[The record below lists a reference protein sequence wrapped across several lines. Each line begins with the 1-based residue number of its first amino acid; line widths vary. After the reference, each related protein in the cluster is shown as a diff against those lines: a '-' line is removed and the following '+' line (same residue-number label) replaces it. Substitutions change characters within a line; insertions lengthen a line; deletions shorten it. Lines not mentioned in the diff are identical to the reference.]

1 MSNKKLEILRIALRK
16 MNIELSKI
24 AYEKK
29 FFVMPD
35 FSLILESD
43 VISKLKK
50 ELDEQTKSLGL
61 DYDLFEH
68 FVDLNSEKFMEWDI
82 LKLLGQGLSG
92 EAWLMRD
99 GRVLKIYR
107 SQYKPGDPHFDES
120 EQYLKDEIIKKL
132 HSNEDDRSDKKSI
145 LPMIYENEKLEMP
158 EEANIDGDIFY
169 SIMEYVQQDSKK
181 SKYNELYEIE
191 KLPFINSIFNTLDK
205 MRYNIASNDFFRKF
219 YREVK
224 NKETIANL
232 IREVL
237 YDTDSE
243 FDIYNDDLSRV
254 IKETKHLTYVHY
266 DQSEE
271 ANISRNYNLRKDWL
285 DDLIETIIVSRAN
298 RRTDLHSGN
307 LGIRGNRFVFF
318 DF

>member
-24 AYEKK
+24 AYT
-29 FFVMPD
+29 PD
-35 FSLILESD
+35 FSMILESD
-43 VISKLKK
+43 IISVLKK
-50 ELDEQTKSLGL
+50 DLDKQTKSLDL

-68 FVDLNSEKFMEWDI
+68 FVDLNSEKFMDWDI
-82 LKLLGQGLSG
+82 SKLLGQGLSG

-99 GRVLKIYR
+99 GRVLKLYKSPYR
-107 SQYKPGDPHFDES
+107 SGDPHFDQS

-132 HSNEDDRSDKKSI
+132 HSNEDDGSDKKSI
-145 LPMIYENEKLEMP
+145 LPMIYENEALEMP
-158 EEANIDGDIFY
+158 EEADIGGDIFY
-169 SIMEYVQQDSKK
+169 SIMEYIPQDPKK

-191 KLPFINSIFNTLDK
+191 RLPFINSILNTLNK
-205 MRYNIASNDFFRKF
+205 MRYSIDNNDFFIEF
-219 YREVK
+219 FREVK
-224 NKETIANL
+224 NKETIANM

-237 YDTDSE
+237 YHTDQG
-243 FDIYNDDLSRV
+243 FDIYNDDLLRV
-254 IKETKHLTYVHY
+254 IEETKYLTPVYY
-266 DQSEE
+266 NESEE

>member
-1 MSNKKLEILRIALRK
+1 MPNKKLEILSIALRK

-24 AYEKK
+24 AYT
-29 FFVMPD
+29 PD
-35 FSLILESD
+35 FSIILESD
-43 VISKLKK
+43 VISELKK
-50 ELDEQTKSLGL
+50 DLDKQTKSLAKSLGL

-82 LKLLGQGLSG
+82 LKPLGQGLSG

-107 SQYKPGDPHFDES
+107 SQYKPGDPHFDQS

-132 HSNEDDRSDKKSI
+132 HSNEDDLSDKKSI

-158 EEANIDGDIFY
+158 EEANTDVDIFY
-169 SIMEYVQQDSKK
+169 SIMEYVPQDPQN
-181 SKYNELYEIE
+181 SKYHGLYEIGT
-191 KLPFINSIFNTLDK
+191 LPFINSILNTLYI
-205 MRYNIASNDFFRKF
+205 MRYDIGGNYYFINLL
-219 YREVK
+219 REVK
-224 NKETIANL
+224 NKETIANM

-237 YDTDSE
+237 YDTDNE
-243 FDIYNDDLSRV
+243 FDIYNDDLLRIIEEAKKLV
-254 IKETKHLTYVHY
+254 FVRYN
-266 DQSEE
+266 QSEE
-271 ANISRNYNLRKDWL
+271 DNISRNYNLRKDWL

-298 RRTDLHSGN
+298 RRTDLHPGN